1 MNKTYQVNDLIVDLK
16 IENDK
21 INGIYFKPKKE
32 DVKGVIELSKIGDVF
47 KGTFTDFNGDKG
59 TMILDSIDD
68 NSFEIRW
75 GAGIDNE
82 NPKGK
87 WKGTRDMISSPDQ
100 GSLNK
105 SNSISNITEATL
117 DGIKQFQLIKVD
129 ENAIETNSIY
139 ECIVGS
145 ITVVT
150 DDWEENMLLQLD
162 FDGIVDEIEIYN
174 DIDGLNNAIENI
186 IKEKL
191 GIEAWEAS
199 GLIEYV
205 EHDTLDTLDEEEIE
219 YEISDCGEFDFD
231 EIQIG
236 MKGIGMTFSEEIE
249 LNIENGKIMI
259 EGNEISELG
268 EIIGYVSS
276 EDKEFILLK

>member
-87 WKGTRDMISSPDQ
+87 WKGTRDMISSSDQ